1 MKVSINCFLEKD
13 IFPVRSLIQC
23 ARKCAA
29 QNECDGLQLHSLL
42 NTSETGS
49 CLEKEEC
56 DGGNA
61 TAECVFLLRSEFLE
75 AKQYQQ
81 NTVIIAKHGRIKPQ
95 NVKECYPPPTKELSL
110 PTKELPLPTIPTTTS
125 SVCKIFGAVFINMIK
140 EIWLFSDLWL
150 YIYNSSDMLGTDDF
164 RRRPIKEVFTDLPG
178 PVTAGYAKDNRVY
191 LIVGSNVFT
200 YSTLWYASSTK
211 RETVYEHFRPDVPNR
226 IDGLIVNG
234 SSIQI
239 FSRNYVYDASN
250 DHMVIRPFPSRNM
263 YNPYRSTY
271 KNNQPNSIDA
281 VTGIGPDTF
290 LFISKQSYYLFKI
303 STLKKDKHAGLW
315 IKGKQNL
322 KC

>member
-1 MKVSINCFLEKD
+1 M
-13 IFPVRSLIQC
+13 FPVRSLIQC

-29 QNECDGLQLHSLL
+29 QNECDGLQLHSLR
-42 NTSETGS
+42 NTSATGT
-49 CLEKEEC
+49 CLENEEC
-56 DGGNA
+56 DGGNL
-61 TAECVFLLRSEFLE
+61 TAECVFLIKSELLE
-75 AKQYQQ
+75 AKQYQE

-95 NVKECYPPPTKELSL
+95 NVKECYPPPTKEMSL
-110 PTKELPLPTIPTTTS
+110 PTTIPTTTS
-125 SVCKIFGAVFINMIK
+125 SVCKIVGAVFISMLK

-150 YIYNSSDMLGTDDF
+150 YIYSSSDALGTEDF
-164 RRRPIKEVFTDLPG
+164 RRRPIKERFADLPG
-178 PVTAGYAKDNRVY
+178 PVTAGYSKDKRVY
-191 LIVGSNVFT
+191 LIVGSSVFT

-234 SSIQI
+234 SSTQI

-250 DHMVIRPFPSRNM
+250 DHMVIRPFRSRNR

-271 KNNQPNSIDA
+271 KNIQPKRIDA

-290 LFISKQSYYLFKI
+290 LFICKQSYYLFKI
-303 STLKKDKHAGLW
+303 STLKKNKHAGLW